1 MKGDDEY
8 FEAHKKPT
16 QKNPHSAAQ
25 GCLGMANFL
34 FELMICQE
42 PNEKFTYV
50 VQHSFKKADDVQ
62 NTYKLMDG
70 SSDIEVENLI

>member
-1 MKGDDEY
+1 
-8 FEAHKKPT
+8 
-16 QKNPHSAAQ
+16 
-25 GCLGMANFL
+25 MANFL